1 MFKKGDFSKNS
12 DIIKNVS
19 ETEQFSGSHIV
30 GKKEKSENNQ
40 DNPEEHTFQQRMQEL
55 EIKKQELRKFFGKE
69 INLGN
74 AEQELNLWKG
84 EQRDIKQE
92 KDKEKNGFKKV
103 ILKERSQNNE
113 MENEFQAVKKS
124 LVLLRKKIAMSLE
137 KWKNLENK
145 KVTDQVNLIYWK
157 DVFQDILQE
166 GEVEPLKNETV
177 NMWTRRIVK
186 LAFKEGKISQLVQ
199 KLENL

>member
-157 DVFQDILQE
+157 DIFQDILQE